1 MFYFQKHWLKL
12 CINFKILVTYKYLL
26 IEPIWVLKRGLGH
39 GYGVYTWPEGS
50 QYEGNWANGKQHGK
64 GLFIN
69 DKGIEQVG
77 IWENGKHHGFFV
89 KVMQNSKSK
98 FLHDPIYCQ
107 IRQSDVYYNEEEY
120 SISILESS
128 TKTFS
133 FNLSCSFSGKT
144 NMTYLLGKL
153 I

>member
-1 MFYFQKHWLKL
+1 MIQSIDFHSFFSESLFTMDPVNDSSFSITSQSGELTSSQT
-12 CINFKILVTYKYLL
+12 LVSDSAIRYVIQQIEYVHSLTY
-26 IEPIWVLKRGLGH
+26 
-39 GYGVYTWPEGS
+39 T
-50 QYEGNWANGKQHGK
+50 
-64 GLFIN
+64 
-69 DKGIEQVG
+69 
-77 IWENGKHHGFFV
+77 
-89 KVMQNSKSK
+89 
-98 FLHDPIYCQ
+98 
-107 IRQSDVYYNEEEY
+107 SDVYYNEEEY